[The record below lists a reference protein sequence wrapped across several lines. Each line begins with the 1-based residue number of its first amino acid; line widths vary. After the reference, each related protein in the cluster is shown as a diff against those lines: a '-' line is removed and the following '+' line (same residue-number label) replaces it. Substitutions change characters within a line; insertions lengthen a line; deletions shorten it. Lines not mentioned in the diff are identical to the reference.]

1 MDVAIIEMAACVLG
15 SYTWPRNSPVVTAG
29 VCCWVGS
36 QGNTPISQ
44 ASMYSQVKKKRSLSS
59 DPTKT
64 PFNIKEH
71 SFELRIVLGLR
82 LFRYPERP
90 NPGSSRSASG
100 S

>member
-1 MDVAIIEMAACVLG
+1 MDVAIIG
-15 SYTWPRNSPVVTAG
+15 SYTWPRNSPIATSG
-29 VCCWVGS
+29 VCYWVGS
-36 QGNTPISQ
+36 QGNTPTSQ